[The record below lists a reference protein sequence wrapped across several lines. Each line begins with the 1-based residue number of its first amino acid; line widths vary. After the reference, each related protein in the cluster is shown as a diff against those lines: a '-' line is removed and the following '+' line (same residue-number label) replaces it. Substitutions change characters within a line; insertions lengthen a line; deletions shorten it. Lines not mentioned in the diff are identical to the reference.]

1 MQVNCVIMKR
11 TVFTILMMVFVVC
24 AMAQPVHNKAIIG
37 FYNVENLFDTI
48 DDPNKNDEQFL
59 PEGDYRWGSTRYNAK
74 LAALSKVISQIAQ
87 LDGGLVVLG
96 VSEIENEKVLQDLV
110 ATELL
115 KPYASTQMNEVRT
128 QINAKALIEKPFTG
142 KKIHWSTRLTTQ
154 RFFEAE
160 VAILEALD
168 IRYEIVEPIEW
179 ERDMFT
185 GKFLKL
191 TSEQASLAYGNELYP
206 QLTQEKATDRDGICM
221 AYYLKN
227 ARQFGKK

>member
-1 MQVNCVIMKR
+1 MTYIGISRGTYGTIGIIKENGEVIFQKIPWKWR
-11 TVFTILMMVFVVC
+11 
-24 AMAQPVHNKAIIG
+24 KAHWDRH
-37 FYNVENLFDTI
+37 L
-48 DDPNKNDEQFL
+48 
-59 PEGDYRWGSTRYNAK
+59 DYK
-74 LAALSKVISQIAQ
+74 KF
-87 LDGGLVVLG
+87 
-96 VSEIENEKVLQDLV
+96 
-110 ATELL
+110 TELL

-128 QINAKALIEKPFTG
+128 QINAKALIEKPFTD

-160 VAILEALD
+160 VAILEALG

-221 AYYLKN
+221 AFYLKN